1 MQQQW
6 LRKHHLKSVFKLL
19 QTLPRF
25 FHLIHYVKCWWI
37 FGTKGLYQSSGKEK
51 EGRCLLF
58 TSSTKRE
65 IRQFQVL
72 FVQQWQRNVWKSM
85 MLVQSCCF
93 AKLKLSLFCCSRCHH
108 HRSCLRSLI
117 CNWPLPTV
125 GTLRPGLA
133 TLYVFWSFRGKLK
146 KLLMYENLLTGKNF
160 LTAYKIC
167 VHK

>member
-1 MQQQW
+1 MATKTSLKRCVQAASNFTALLPSHSFRQMLVNFW
-6 LRKHHLKSVFKLL
+6 DLRTISKFRKRKGGSV
-19 QTLPRF
+19 
-25 FHLIHYVKCWWI
+25 
-37 FGTKGLYQSSGKEK
+37 SS
-51 EGRCLLF
+51 LH
-58 TSSTKRE
+58 
-65 IRQFQVL
+65 VL
-72 FVQQWQRNVWKSM
+72 HKVVVVQQWQRNVWKSM

-125 GTLRPGLA
+125 GAFRPGLA
-133 TLYVFWSFRGKLK
+133 TLYVFWSFSGKLK

-167 VHK
+167 VH